1 MNAEKETRISN
12 TGNLFCF
19 NSNVSN
25 LYNERVVEKT
35 NDMIFNPT
43 KILKLIYISP
53 IESALKKRVMK
64 VLRVIKYISLCTNK
78 PDIFL
83 FI

>member
-53 IESALKKRVMK
+53 IESALKKK
-64 VLRVIKYISLCTNK
+64 SHESIKGNQIYI
-78 PDIFL
+78 PMYQ
-83 FI
+83 